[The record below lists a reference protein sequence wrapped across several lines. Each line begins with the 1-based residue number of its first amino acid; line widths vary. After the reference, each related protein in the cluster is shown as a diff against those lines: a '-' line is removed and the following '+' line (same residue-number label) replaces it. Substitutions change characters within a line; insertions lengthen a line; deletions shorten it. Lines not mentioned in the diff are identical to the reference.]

1 MAARDHAKPTPKK
14 TFTEL
19 LPVTLPIDES
29 AYSSWTAAHLLANVS
44 GKGEKMNLNGML
56 VKNSGLTNSRESVAG
71 VRVIVKADFQSS
83 HEAPRSSLRVL
94 TSN

>member
-44 GKGEKMNLNGML
+44 GKGKKKEFERDVGEKQ
-56 VKNSGLTNSRESVAG
+56 RF
-71 VRVIVKADFQSS
+71 D
-83 HEAPRSSLRVL
+83 
-94 TSN
+94 